1 MLITDSNMTGMHA
14 PPYGDSTPEV
24 QEESRTAP
32 RPALAPNCETKK
44 SMQREKIT
52 ILAKKLSVMAILRLD
67 EKKLRPTVFGTTGLF
82 MCLAVLFFLPV
93 DIPHKLA
100 FPVFTLSV
108 AGLWLLPWQMTI
120 AMLCSAIGDYM
131 GSCGNFIGQM
141 GFFAL
146 AHIWIIVYFIKRYRT
161 KVEPDGKLTGKAKG
175 YMAMVL
181 FCAAALLCIVYIK
194 VLPGAPAGI
203 EKIGAS
209 CYAVIICAM
218 LTMGLLQRSS
228 LYALGAV
235 LFVFSDFILAW
246 NRFVE
251 PVPYRD
257 YLVLVTYYLAEWLL
271 FVRSTNYRIKG
282 AVRLMRF

>member
-1 MLITDSNMTGMHA
+1 MT
-14 PPYGDSTPEV
+14 
-24 QEESRTAP
+24 
-32 RPALAPNCETKK
+32 
-44 SMQREKIT
+44 IF
-52 ILAKKLSVMAILRLD
+52 RLE
-67 EKKLRPTVFGTTGLF
+67 EKKLKPVVFGTTGLF
-82 MCLAVLFFLPV
+82 LCLAVLFFLPV

-100 FPVFTLSV
+100 FPVFTLFI
-108 AGLWLLPWQMTI
+108 AGLWLIPWQMAA

-131 GSCGNFIGQM
+131 GTCGNFIGQM

-146 AHIWIIVYFIKRYRT
+146 AHVWIITYFIKRYVS
-161 KVEPDGKLTGKAKG
+161 KVEPDRKLTGKAKG
-175 YMAMVL
+175 YMAMVFL
-181 FCAAALLCIVYIK
+181 LAITLLCIVFTK

-209 CYAVIICAM
+209 CYAVIICTM
-218 LTMGLLQRSS
+218 LTLGLLQRSS

-235 LFVFSDFILAW
+235 IFVFSDFILAW

-257 YLVLVTYYLAEWLL
+257 YLVLVSYYLAQWLL
-271 FVRSTNYRIKG
+271 FVRSTRYRIKG